1 MNMNAKLSKETAI
14 ATAIDTMLRPD
25 DKQLIGA
32 AAARCAILVE
42 FFKANAAEDIDAA
55 ISSEFLASNLIAM
68 SPQKSETWTK
78 ETIAELSELERTPE
92 VGKSESDA
100 VAAIKSRAAGMR
112 SAYIRFSHF
121 RKLYK
126 CASEY
131 PAIWTEFQAL
141 DMDWNNRMSW
151 VVSMMDEARNA
162 QKLDAASAVLVAAS
176 EIVVDGK
183 VVPQITDEQAREQV
197 ARLAAAQKTL
207 KERAAQTPRAIA
219 DDCLKLIAKRK
230 GDYKQVLA
238 AMIEAVYG
246 ENYEVLSSEAL
257 AVLRAKVK

>member
-1 MNMNAKLSKETAI
+1 MNNLNAKLSKETAI
-14 ATAIDTMLRPD
+14 ATAIDSMLRPD

-32 AAARCAILVE
+32 AAARCAQLVE

-55 ISSEFLASNLIAM
+55 ISSEFLAVNLIAM
-68 SPQKSETWTK
+68 SPAKSEAWAT
-78 ETIAELSELERTPE
+78 EQIEALSVDQKADEKL
-92 VGKSESDA
+92 VQNIK
-100 VAAIKSRAAGMR
+100 AAAAGMR
-112 SAYIRFSHF
+112 SAYVRFSHF

-151 VVSMMDEARNA
+151 VVSMMDDARNA
-162 QKLDAASAVLVAAS
+162 AKIDAASAVLVAAS

-183 VVPQITDEQAREQV
+183 VVPQISDAEAREQV
-197 ARLAAAQKTL
+197 ARLHAAQKTI
-207 KERAAQTPRAIA
+207 KERQQQTPAAIA
-219 DDCLKLIAKRK
+219 SDVLKLIAKRK
-230 GDYKQVLA
+230 GNEKQVIA
-238 AMIEAVYG
+238 ALIQAVYG
-246 ENYEVLSSEAL
+246 DNYEVLSSEAL

>member
-1 MNMNAKLSKETAI
+1 MNQLNAKLAQETKI
-14 ATAIDTMLRPD
+14 AVAIDTMLRPD
-25 DKQLIGA
+25 DKALVGA
-32 AAARCAILVE
+32 AAARCAQLVD
-42 FFKANAAEDIDAA
+42 FFRSYAAEDIDAA
-55 ISSEFLASNLIAM
+55 ISSEFLAVNLIAM
-68 SPQKSETWTK
+68 SPQKSETWAT
-78 ETIAELSELERTPE
+78 EQIDALSIAEKTDEAVRTI
-92 VGKSESDA
+92 KES
-100 VAAIKSRAAGMR
+100 AARMR
-112 SAYIRFSHF
+112 SAYVRFSHF

-131 PAIWTEFQAL
+131 PAIWQEFQAL

-151 VVSMMDEARNA
+151 VVSMMDDARNA
-162 QKLDAASAVLVAAS
+162 QKIDAASAVLVAAS

-197 ARLAAAQKTL
+197 AKLAAAQKTL
-207 KERAAQTPRAIA
+207 KERAAATPRAIA

-257 AVLRAKVK
+257 AILRAKVK